1 MDALKVRNLHAY
13 YDKAHILQGVDLT
26 VPEGTVVGLFGR
38 NGAGKTTLL
47 KAIMHLMPHVEGDV
61 QLFGR
66 SLQSLPADAR
76 ARAGIAYMSQELRVF
91 PELSVEE
98 NCRVAANAVRSP
110 TAMDDV
116 LSVIPELKELLP
128 RRAGRLSGGQQQ
140 LAALARCLTM
150 NCRLILMDEPTEGL
164 MPRLVQRIGEIIRSL
179 SKRSVAVLLVEQNL
193 ALGLSTCSTIYIV
206 EKGRI
211 VANGTPQLLVQNG
224 LLERYLGVTGH
235 IGASESTRAALAKE
249 NLDA

>member
-1 MDALKVRNLHAY
+1 MDALEVHDLHAY
-13 YDKAHILQGVDLT
+13 YGKAHILQGVDLT

-47 KAIMHLMPHVEGDV
+47 KAVMNLVPQVKGDV
-61 QLFGR
+61 HLFGR
-66 SLQSLPADAR
+66 SLESLPADAR

-110 TAMDDV
+110 TPIEEV

-179 SKRSVAVLLVEQNL
+179 ATRSVAVLLVEQNL
-193 ALGLSTCSTIYIV
+193 ALGLSTCSTVYII

-211 VANGTPQLLVQNG
+211 VASGTPQALVENG
-224 LLERYLGVTGH
+224 LVERYLGVSGNLDTSDGVR
-235 IGASESTRAALAKE
+235 TALAKE
-249 NLDA
+249 SSDA